1 MSPKPACRNVR
12 EASGQISMSI
22 RTILPLRAIGA
33 LAALGFAIS
42 PALAQQE
49 PPSDPAD
56 PPPRIAKPAK
66 PAKKVAAK
74 PDKSG
79 DIPAI
84 GAPAAKAKTAKEEK
98 PKSNRPFGEL
108 EGWSSAAEAEKKK
121 LPAPRDESS
130 SGLKKPPIGFDSGG
144 NLGMGMSF

>member
-1 MSPKPACRNVR
+1 
-12 EASGQISMSI
+12 MSI
-22 RTILPLRAIGA
+22 RTLPPLRILAA

-42 PALAQQE
+42 PGLAQQE
-49 PPSDPAD
+49 LRGTSEPPKV
-56 PPPRIAKPAK
+56 AKPDK

-74 PDKSG
+74 PEKGG

-84 GAPAAKAKTAKEEK
+84 GAPAIKSKTAKEEK
-98 PKSNRPFGEL
+98 PKVQRPFGEL

-121 LPAPRDESS
+121 MPPPPQDQSS
-130 SGLKKPPIGFDSGG
+130 TGYKKPPIGFDSGG

>member
-1 MSPKPACRNVR
+1 MPLPLS
-12 EASGQISMSI
+12 
-22 RTILPLRAIGA
+22 LPLRAICAAAA
-33 LAALGFAIS
+33 LAFALS

-49 PPSDPAD
+49 PPGDPSE
-56 PPPRIAKPAK
+56 PPPRAAKPAK

-74 PDKSG
+74 PEKSA

-84 GAPAAKAKTAKEEK
+84 GAATIKPKTAKEEK

-130 SGLKKPPIGFDSGG
+130 TGLKKPPIGFDSGG

>member
-1 MSPKPACRNVR
+1 
-12 EASGQISMSI
+12 MSI
-22 RTILPLRAIGA
+22 RTILPLRALGA

-42 PALAQQE
+42 PVLAQQE
-49 PPSDPAD
+49 PPADPAD
-56 PPPRIAKPAK
+56 PPPRAAKAPK

-74 PDKSG
+74 PEKSG

-84 GAPAAKAKTAKEEK
+84 GAPALKPKSGKDEK

-108 EGWSSAAEAEKKK
+108 EGWSSASEAEKKK
-121 LPAPRDESS
+121 LPTPRDESS
-130 SGLKKPPIGFDSGG
+130 TGLKKPPIGFDSGG

>member
-1 MSPKPACRNVR
+1 
-12 EASGQISMSI
+12 MSI
-22 RTILPLRAIGA
+22 RTILPLRVLGA

-42 PALAQQE
+42 PVLAQQE
-49 PPSDPAD
+49 PPGDPAE
-56 PPPRIAKPAK
+56 PPPRAGKPVK

-74 PDKSG
+74 PEKGG

-84 GAPAAKAKTAKEEK
+84 GAPAIKAKSAKEEK
-98 PKSNRPFGEL
+98 PKTQRPFGEL

-121 LPAPRDESS
+121 MPGPPPDQSS
-130 SGLKKPPIGFDSGG
+130 TGYKKPPIGFDNGG

>member
-1 MSPKPACRNVR
+1 MPLPHS
-12 EASGQISMSI
+12 
-22 RTILPLRAIGA
+22 LPLRAICT
-33 LAALGFAIS
+33 LAALAFALS

-49 PPSDPAD
+49 PPGDPSE
-56 PPPRIAKPAK
+56 PPPRADKPAK

-74 PDKSG
+74 PVRSD
-79 DIPAI
+79 DIPAV
-84 GAPAAKAKTAKEEK
+84 GAPALKPKSAKDEK

>member
-1 MSPKPACRNVR
+1 
-12 EASGQISMSI
+12 MSI
-22 RTILPLRAIGA
+22 RIFLPLRALGA
-33 LAALGFAIS
+33 LAALGFALS
-42 PALAQQE
+42 PVLAQQE
-49 PPSDPAD
+49 PPTDPAE
-56 PPPRIAKPAK
+56 PPPRAGKPAK

-74 PDKSG
+74 PEKSG

-84 GAPAAKAKTAKEEK
+84 GAPAIKSKSAKDEK

-121 LPAPRDESS
+121 MPGPPPDQSS
-130 SGLKKPPIGFDSGG
+130 SGYKKPPIGFDSGG